1 MFIYGPAA
9 IKTLLMRLSFLST
22 AFVLF
27 SIFSLFFTRESQAQ
41 ILNIERHRLTSDT
54 TNKFLMNGR
63 FSMTVNNRSAAKDNP
78 VNLFGINTALNAIYR
93 TEKHGY
99 IFIGQTDYLTIN
111 DNEFLN
117 FGFAHFRVNFFR
129 ERKVNYE
136 AFTQA
141 SYDNFRGLDPRIIF
155 GGAVRLR
162 LLKTDKAGLTAGLG
176 GFYENETWTHPETG
190 NDVQVE
196 FFKLSTYLS
205 MRRSIGE
212 QVDFNA
218 VVYYQTGYD
227 DRIND
232 FRHRVSGNFN
242 LNTRITRR
250 LSLNN
255 SFELSYEDK
264 PIVPIT
270 KFIYALRTG
279 LLISL

>member
-1 MFIYGPAA
+1 MRPSRFIYTFISLAV
-9 IKTLLMRLSFLST
+9 FT
-22 AFVLF
+22 ALF
-27 SIFSLFFTRESQAQ
+27 SQKAQAQ
-41 ILNIERHRLTSDT
+41 ILNIERHRLVSDT
-54 TNKFLMNGR
+54 TNSFLMNGKV
-63 FSMTVNNRSAAKDNP
+63 SMAINNRSAAEDEP
-78 VNLFGINTALNAIYR
+78 VNLFGINTAVNAIYR

-99 IFIGQTDYLTIN
+99 IFIGQTDYLSIN
-111 DNEFLN
+111 ENDFLN

-129 ERKVNYE
+129 DRKVNYE

-141 SYDNFRGLDPRIIF
+141 SYDNFRGLDPRLVA
-155 GGAVRLR
+155 GGSVRLR

-190 NDVQVE
+190 NRVQVE
-196 FFKLSTYLS
+196 FFKASTYLS
-205 MRRSIGE
+205 VRRSIGE

-227 DRIND
+227 NRIND
-232 FRHRVSGNFN
+232 MRHRVSGNFN
-242 LNTRITRR
+242 LNTKITER

-255 SFELSYEDK
+255 SFEMSYEDK

-279 LLISL
+279 LLFSI